1 MRFYGT
7 ASLTRVLCF
16 LSTGNHQPYDGE
28 RDRVEYMDTT
38 KANEFE
44 LGPGALFGE
53 MSLVTGLPRT
63 ATILANEEVELLEIS
78 KEAFTALLGL
88 RDDIP
93 QVIAKLVAERA
104 ENNRATLEKLKAVD
118 AANVGESI
126 RSESIL
132 KRFLHMLGR

>member
-1 MRFYGT
+1 
-7 ASLTRVLCF
+7 
-16 LSTGNHQPYDGE
+16 
-28 RDRVEYMDTT
+28 MDTT

-63 ATILANEEVELLEIS
+63 ATILANGEVELLKIS
-78 KEAFTALLGL
+78 KEAFTVLLGL

-104 ENNRATLEKLKAVD
+104 EDNKATLEKLKAVD
-118 AANVGESI
+118 ATNVGESI
-126 RSESIL
+126 RSESIF
-132 KRFLHMLGR
+132 KRFLHMLGG